1 LFEERNLL
9 TGRVQRNPAAMKLCP
24 YCSKEMELAATV
36 CQQCGRDWKTGVSH
50 RKTAESQDRSSPSPP
65 ALTKGETI
73 AGVYLLVVAAA
84 LLAGFGSSDE
94 TLSRYVEPL
103 AIYLTMPLSLVGT
116 VLFAWSLIHGGSV
129 GPMVVML
136 AIAGL
141 VNAFL
146 IAWVVDRSP
155 S

>member
-1 LFEERNLL
+1 MFEERNLP
-9 TGRVQRNPAAMKLCP
+9 TGRVEHNPATMKLCP
-24 YCSKEMELAATV
+24 YCSKEMELAAIV
-36 CQQCGRDWKTGVSH
+36 CQQCGRDWKTGISH
-50 RKTAESQDRSSPSPP
+50 RKTAEPQDRSSPSSP

-84 LLAGFGSSDE
+84 LLAGFGSSNE

-116 VLFAWSLIHGGSV
+116 GLFAWSLIHGGPV
-129 GPMVVML
+129 EPMVAML
-136 AIAGL
+136 VIAGL

-146 IAWVVDRSP
+146 IAWAVDPSP